1 MEQLAGEVGPQGQ
14 AAVSQKGQHLAVD
27 REAGPPQHEG
37 GHGQP
42 AGHCARSGEGGD
54 PGGELQQAGDEP
66 LSPCLIQPQGGEQSG
81 RPAGQSAHDAGE
93 KEHPDDN
100 REKQHEGTDVQGG
113 GQGPGD
119 GVGEGHGEAGCL
131 ELGGRMS
138 SRPGPLAGPVEA
150 EEQAYAQ
157 GSGDM
162 CQIEE
167 QPRTAAGEDPGA
179 HHPQD
184 KGGT

>member
-1 MEQLAGEVGPQGQ
+1 MTPER
-14 AAVSQKGQHLAVD
+14 K
-27 REAGPPQHEG
+27 
-37 GHGQP
+37 
-42 AGHCARSGEGGD
+42 
-54 PGGELQQAGDEP
+54 
-66 LSPCLIQPQGGEQSG
+66 
-81 RPAGQSAHDAGE
+81 
-93 KEHPDDN
+93 KHPDDH
-100 REKQHEGTDVQGG
+100 REKQHEGTDIQGG

-131 ELGGRMS
+131 ELGGRMA

-167 QPRTAAGEDPGA
+167 QPRTAASEDPGA

-184 KGGT
+184 KGGSRIVAEGQQPFCLCFGALAVLV

>member
-1 MEQLAGEVGPQGQ
+1 MTTVKNSTKAQMFRVEDRAPVMEWVKATGKLAAWNWGPH
-14 AAVSQKGQHLAVD
+14 VV
-27 REAGPPQHEG
+27 
-37 GHGQP
+37 P
-42 AGHCARSGEGGD
+42 AGA
-54 PGGELQQAGDEP
+54 
-66 LSPCLIQPQGGEQSG
+66 
-81 RPAGQSAHDAGE
+81 
-93 KEHPDDN
+93 
-100 REKQHEGTDVQGG
+100 
-113 GQGPGD
+113 
-119 GVGEGHGEAGCL
+119 
-131 ELGGRMS
+131 
-138 SRPGPLAGPVEA
+138 LAGPVEG